1 MIDGGGA
8 TALSSRFEMT
18 IERWGLLFVLL
29 AMGCSRP
36 VATRDT
42 SHAVQLASAAV
53 TDAST
58 NNNASE
64 DASASSIVDAAA
76 VSATLP
82 LFAGPIAADDGIVF
96 APTPGG
102 AVTLRVIGEGQS
114 TLTLRDGERVRF
126 IEEDSGI
133 GAGSAN
139 ATVTVRGVR
148 GEVPNAVLIRENRV
162 RRSRDG
168 RWVFFGAIRSCGD
181 FCHSDLWL
189 FGADGTRLNL
199 CADDAPACGGAEHD
213 VAWSPDGRTLAVSS
227 AGLYVVE
234 LASQPRARAVA
245 MVGSPVF
252 SSSGRLFARQIVEGD
267 AVVEVR
273 SEGEPRV
280 VLRVAGFR
288 QSAEEG
294 PAPEPPVFESDGA
307 TLCAAFSR
315 GHSVRFA
322 RATLDATPVRGTRPC
337 AR

>member
-1 MIDGGGA
+1 MIDGGGEP
-8 TALSSRFEMT
+8 ALSSLLVMT
-18 IERWGLLFVLL
+18 IERSGLLFMVL
-29 AMGCSRP
+29 AMGCGRP

-42 SHAVQLASAAV
+42 SNAVQLASASV

-58 NNNASE
+58 NNNASA

-133 GAGSAN
+133 GEGSAT
-139 ATVTVRGVR
+139 ATVSARGVR
-148 GEVPNAVLIRENRV
+148 GEIPNASLIRENRV
-162 RRSRDG
+162 HRSGDG
-168 RWVFFGAIRSCGD
+168 RWVFFGAISSCGD

-189 FGADGTRLNL
+189 FGADGTRLKM
-199 CADDAPACGGAEHD
+199 CADDAPACGGHEHN
-213 VAWSPDGRTLAVSS
+213 VVWSPDGRTLVVSS
-227 AGLYVVE
+227 AGLYIAD
-234 LASQPRARAVA
+234 LRSQPRVRAVS
-245 MVGSPVF
+245 MVASPVF

-273 SEGEPRV
+273 SEGDPRV

-307 TLCAAFSR
+307 ALCAAFSR
-315 GHSVRFA
+315 GNGVRFA
-322 RATLDATPVRGTRPC
+322 RATLDGAAVRGTRPC